1 MNNDVSDDVSHPR
14 GITMHT
20 TTRRRTLLA
29 AAALAS
35 ATALALTGCSGSSSN
50 STASKSITVQVQTGQ
65 APEIAAFIKVF
76 KSQHPGVSVKT
87 VSVSQTAKT
96 GSNLQVLTSSN
107 APDVAI
113 VPTNTQV
120 FSRLTSGKQLLSLSD
135 VWSKSKLQS
144 RYGDALANSLK
155 TSGTPYVVSFDSTV
169 YNIVYYNKALFQKA
183 GITAPADHRIT
194 SLSDLESMVTK
205 LKGIGKQGLSIGPGD
220 NFQSSWMIDA
230 FLPTTSTTSQLQNYL
245 TSWESSKEKV
255 TAKYTDA
262 PFVNAVA
269 RIQAMGKAGIFQS
282 GYLGQTVLQSE
293 SNFVQQSAGM
303 VLDGSYSPATFKK
316 DGISFDYDWALLPP
330 VDTSKK
336 TQVSLYN
343 GDAYA
348 IPARAKNPTLA
359 KEFLESIMSVQG
371 QTTLIAS
378 GSLPSVND
386 VPKSAFSGLAPQVTE
401 ILADEATNGGQPGW
415 TSVVPGGL
423 GQQLVDPK
431 VQEMLNGNGTPE
443 AIGQTVQS
451 ELQTVRSGGAN

>member
-1 MNNDVSDDVSHPR
+1 MH
-14 GITMHT
+14 ITT
-20 TTRRRTLLA
+20 KRRTLLA

-35 ATALALTGCSGSSSN
+35 ATALVLTGCSGSSSN
-50 STASKSITVQVQTGQ
+50 GTASKSITVQVQTGQ
-65 APEIAAFIKVF
+65 EAEVAAFIKVF
-76 KSQHPGVSVKT
+76 KKQHPGDTVKT

-120 FSRLTSGKQLLSLSD
+120 FSRLTQGKQLLSLSD
-135 VWSKSKLQS
+135 VWKKADLQKL
-144 RYGDALANSLK
+144 YGNSLANSLK
-155 TSGTPYVVSFDSTV
+155 TNGTPYVVSIDSTI
-169 YNIVYYNKALFQKA
+169 YNIVYYNKALFKKA
-183 GITAPADHRIT
+183 GIATPTDHRIA

-230 FLPTTSTTSQLQNYL
+230 FLPTASSTSQLQNYL
-245 TSWESSKEKV
+245 TNWESSKTKI

-262 PFVNAVA
+262 PFVDSIS
-269 RIQAMGKAGIFQS
+269 RIQAMGKAGVFQT
-282 GYLGQTVLQSE
+282 GYLGQTVPQSE

-316 DGISFDYDWALLPP
+316 DGINFDYDWALLPP
-330 VDTSKK
+330 IDSSKK

-348 IPARAKNPTLA
+348 IPARAKNPTVA
-359 KEFLESIMSVQG
+359 KQFLESVMSAEG
-371 QTTLIAS
+371 QTTTIAS
-378 GSLPSVND
+378 GSLPATNN
-386 VPKSAFSGLAPQVTE
+386 VPKSAFSGTAVQVQE
-401 ILADEATNGGQPGW
+401 ILADEAKNGGQPGW

-431 VQEMLNGNGTPE
+431 IQELLNGNGSAQ
-443 AIGQTVQS
+443 AIGQAVDS
-451 ELQTVRSGGAN
+451 ELQTVRSGNAN